1 MEFIEPTA
9 ITDEL
14 YAAISQMVKQLTS
27 NAPSLTREELTNLI
41 KSDSTRLIVA
51 RNEREIVGLLTLA
64 IFQVPTGMRAWIEDF
79 VVDKLHR
86 RKGIGEILLDHAIQL
101 AKDAGAKTVDL
112 TSRPSR
118 EGAIQLYTKIGFKP
132 RETNVFRITL
142 QEQKS
147 L

>member
-1 MEFIEPTA
+1 
-9 ITDEL
+9 
-14 YAAISQMVKQLTS
+14 
-27 NAPSLTREELTNLI
+27 
-41 KSDSTRLIVA
+41 
-51 RNEREIVGLLTLA
+51 
-64 IFQVPTGMRAWIEDF
+64 MRAWIEDF